1 MSVVSSIIRLS
12 KEMENKMSNI
22 NQTGELIA
30 NLKLAGQKNDT
41 VYAYA
46 FGMAWAYLS
55 EKGREEVL
63 KSAEKM
69 AKEKN

>member
-1 MSVVSSIIRLS
+1 
-12 KEMENKMSNI
+12 MSNI
-22 NQTGELIA
+22 NKSSELIE
-30 NLKLAGQKNDT
+30 NLKASGKSNDT

-69 AKEKN
+69 AKEQN

>member
-1 MSVVSSIIRLS
+1 
-12 KEMENKMSNI
+12 MSNI

-46 FGMAWAYLS
+46 FGMAWAYLG